1 VDESF
6 LHFIWQLQYFNK
18 ESLLT
23 TQGEKLSIF
32 RPGHLNTN
40 AGPDFQQAKLCINE
54 VEWHGDVEIH
64 IQSSDWN
71 KHKHQADA
79 TYNKV
84 ILHVVWEDDQSIFR
98 PDGTPIPTLEL
109 KKRIAPTLLNRYH
122 IFLGNKAQYTSVPCA
137 KLIHQV
143 PELIRLSMI
152 ERALMQRLEKKAAFV
167 HHLLERNQGHW
178 EETTYQLVCKNFGFK
193 LNSEAFLALGKAV
206 PKKYIDKH
214 KDQLHSIEALL
225 FGQAG
230 FLDELPEIK
239 DHYGQSLKK
248 EYTYLSRKYGLGDK
262 KLALHQWKFMR
273 LRPANFPTLRI
284 AQISRLL
291 FSQNHLFSLFTEA
304 TSYQELYN
312 ALKIQQSAYWQNHYK
327 FGVPVVKQSK
337 EKKRTLGKTSIEN
350 IIVNTAVPLLVAYAK
365 VKDEDR
371 YLDKA
376 IALLQQIPPE
386 SNKTTRMWKDLG
398 MNVHTAFDT
407 QALIELYNSFCI
419 HKKCLSCSIGV
430 AIIKGE

>member
-1 VDESF
+1 
-6 LHFIWQLQYFNK
+6 
-18 ESLLT
+18 
-23 TQGEKLSIF
+23 
-32 RPGHLNTN
+32 
-40 AGPDFQQAKLCINE
+40 
-54 VEWHGDVEIH
+54 
-64 IQSSDWN
+64 
-71 KHKHQADA
+71 
-79 TYNKV
+79 
-84 ILHVVWEDDQSIFR
+84 
-98 PDGTPIPTLEL
+98 
-109 KKRIAPTLLNRYH
+109 
-122 IFLGNKAQYTSVPCA
+122 
-137 KLIHQV
+137 
-143 PELIRLSMI
+143 
-152 ERALMQRLEKKAAFV
+152 
-167 HHLLERNQGHW
+167 
-178 EETTYQLVCKNFGFK
+178 LVCKNFGFK

-214 KDQLHSIEALL
+214 KDQLHAIEALL

-230 FLDELPEIK
+230 FLAELPEIN

-248 EYTYLSRKYGLGDK
+248 EYTYLIRKYGLDDK
-262 KLALHQWKFMR
+262 KLAVHQWKFMR

-284 AQISRLL
+284 AQLSQLL

-327 FGVPVVKQSK
+327 FGMSLAESSRK
-337 EKKRTLGKTSIEN
+337 KKRTMGKSSIEN

-376 IALLQQIPPE
+376 LALLQQIPPE
-386 SNKTTRMWKDLG
+386 SNTITRMWKDLG
-398 MNVHTAFDT
+398 MGVHTAFDT